1 MAVAAVIFLISAATL
16 GLELVLVRTLSIGH
30 WHSFSYLV
38 ISTAL
43 LGFAAGG
50 SLVVIAGGFLSK
62 FYKKAIWYF
71 CFGFALSVPLVFHLS
86 QKLGLDELQ
95 LIWDKRQVVYLFGY
109 YLLFFVPFFC
119 AGSLVALVFT
129 IYGTK
134 VHRLYFWNMV
144 GSAVGTASAV
154 GLMYILAPQ
163 DLLLVMSFLGFAAG
177 IIAAFEISWKRIIFT
192 FFSAL
197 VCLWIFSPLPGP
209 LLNLEVTMAQNKSLV
224 YYQALPNVK
233 TVDVRYSPLARLD
246 SVKAPT
252 IRYFPGLSFS
262 YKGDLPE
269 QLLIISDADGIT
281 AVNHFEN
288 LQSLRCYDFI
298 SSALAYYLIDRPK
311 VCVIGAGG
319 GSDICQALAAGA
331 SNVTAVEMNSQIIDL
346 MDDKFDEFSLDLY
359 KRDDIEVVMAEGR
372 SFLETTKERFDII
385 NISLLDSFSASS
397 AGLYALNE
405 SHLYTVQAIE
415 AALQKLNP
423 DGMLTITRVL
433 KTPARDGLKMFAT
446 FVETLLRTGISQPK
460 EHLIMIRSWS
470 TATII
475 ASRKAFSTEQITAAR
490 KFAQE
495 RSFDLVY
502 LPSIQKQEVNRY
514 HILEEPVYYQ
524 AAQRILSENREDFY
538 HDYPYNI
545 RPATDDRPYFFDF
558 FKWKTL
564 SVMIRSMG
572 RQWLLFSEWGYLVLA
587 ATLLQAILA
596 SAVLILLPLF
606 VTRSIKSVKH
616 GKAATVCYFLMLGFA
631 YMFLEMGFI
640 QKMTLLIGHPVFGV
654 AVTLSGFLFF
664 SGCGSLFSE
673 RFIKNDYRRILTA
686 VVMIILVGLLL
697 IGFLHIGFD
706 WLIGF
711 SRPTRIILALLIT
724 APLAFFMGI
733 PFPSGL
739 KCTHSNRLP
748 LVPWAWGV
756 NGFASVTAAVLGT
769 FLAISVGF
777 TFVGF
782 VALLFYV
789 LALTVAKKICF

>member
-1 MAVAAVIFLISAATL
+1 MVVSVVIFLISAATL

-50 SLVVIAGGFLSK
+50 TFVVVASSFLSK
-62 FYKKAIWYF
+62 FYKGATWFF
-71 CFGFALSVPLVFHLS
+71 CFGFALSVPIVFYFS

-95 LIWDKRQVVYLFGY
+95 LIWDKRQLVYLFGY
-109 YLLFFVPFFC
+109 YFLFFIPFLC
-119 AGSLVALVFT
+119 AGSLIGLTFT
-129 IYGTK
+129 VYGQK
-134 VHRLYFWNMV
+134 VHRLYFWNMI
-144 GSAVGTASAV
+144 GSAVGAAGAL
-154 GLMYILAPQ
+154 GLMYILTPQ
-163 DLLLVMSFLGFAAG
+163 NLLLAMSILGFTAG
-177 IIAAFEISWKRIIFT
+177 IIAAFEISWKRIVFT
-192 FFSAL
+192 LVSAL
-197 VCLWIFSPLPGP
+197 ICLWIFSPLPGP
-209 LLNLEVTMAQNKSLV
+209 SLNLDVTMAENKSLV
-224 YYQALPNVK
+224 YYQALPDIK
-233 TVDVRYSPLARLD
+233 IIDVRYSPLARLD
-246 SVKAPT
+246 SIKAPT
-252 IRYFPGLSFS
+252 IRYFPGLSFN
-262 YKGDLPE
+262 YQGDLPE
-269 QLLIISDADGIT
+269 QSLIISDADGIT
-281 AVNHFEN
+281 AVNHFKN
-288 LQSLRCYDFI
+288 LKALRCYDFI
-298 SSALAYYLIDRPK
+298 SSALAYHLIDRPK

-319 GSDICQALAAGA
+319 GSDICQAIAAGA
-331 SNVTAVEMNSQIIDL
+331 SSVTAVEMNPQIIDL
-346 MDDKFDEFSLDLY
+346 MDGKFDEFSLGLY
-359 KRDDIEVVMAEGR
+359 KRDDVEVVNAEGR
-372 SFLETTKERFDII
+372 SFLETTKEHFDII

-405 SHLYTVQAIE
+405 SHLYTVEAIE
-415 AALQKLNP
+415 AALQKANP
-423 DGMLTITRVL
+423 DGILTITRVL

-446 FVETLLRTGISQPK
+446 FVETLRKIEICKPQ

-475 ASRKAFSTEQITAAR
+475 ASRKPFSIDQITAAR
-490 KFAQE
+490 KFAEE

-502 LPSIQKQEVNRY
+502 LPTIKKQEVNRY

-524 AAQRILSENREDFY
+524 AAQRILSESPEDFY
-538 HDYPYNI
+538 RDYPYNI
-545 RPATDDRPYFFDF
+545 RPATDDKPYFFDF

-596 SAVLILLPLF
+596 SAVLILLPLV
-606 VTRSIKSVKH
+606 VTRSIKSIKH
-616 GKAATVCYFLMLGFA
+616 GKAVTFCYFLLLGLA

-664 SGCGSLFSE
+664 SGCGSLLSE
-673 RFIKNDYRRILTA
+673 RLIRNDYRRILTA
-686 VVMIILVGLLL
+686 VAMIVLVGSLL
-697 IGFLHIGFD
+697 IAFLQVKFD

-711 SRPTRIILALLIT
+711 SRTARIILALLLT
-724 APLAFFMGI
+724 APLAFFMGM
-733 PFPSGL
+733 PFPAGL
-739 KCTHSNRLP
+739 KSTYLNRAS

-769 FLAISVGF
+769 FVAISAGF

-782 VALLFYV
+782 MALLFYT
-789 LALTVAKKICF
+789 LSLIAAKRICS

>member
-1 MAVAAVIFLISAATL
+1 
-16 GLELVLVRTLSIGH
+16 
-30 WHSFSYLV
+30 
-38 ISTAL
+38 
-43 LGFAAGG
+43 
-50 SLVVIAGGFLSK
+50 
-62 FYKKAIWYF
+62 
-71 CFGFALSVPLVFHLS
+71 
-86 QKLGLDELQ
+86 
-95 LIWDKRQVVYLFGY
+95 
-109 YLLFFVPFFC
+109 
-119 AGSLVALVFT
+119 
-129 IYGTK
+129 
-134 VHRLYFWNMV
+134 
-144 GSAVGTASAV
+144 
-154 GLMYILAPQ
+154 
-163 DLLLVMSFLGFAAG
+163 
-177 IIAAFEISWKRIIFT
+177 
-192 FFSAL
+192 
-197 VCLWIFSPLPGP
+197 
-209 LLNLEVTMAQNKSLV
+209 
-224 YYQALPNVK
+224 
-233 TVDVRYSPLARLD
+233 
-246 SVKAPT
+246 
-252 IRYFPGLSFS
+252 
-262 YKGDLPE
+262 
-269 QLLIISDADGIT
+269 
-281 AVNHFEN
+281 
-288 LQSLRCYDFI
+288 
-298 SSALAYYLIDRPK
+298 
-311 VCVIGAGG
+311 
-319 GSDICQALAAGA
+319 
-331 SNVTAVEMNSQIIDL
+331 
-346 MDDKFDEFSLDLY
+346 
-359 KRDDIEVVMAEGR
+359 
-372 SFLETTKERFDII
+372 
-385 NISLLDSFSASS
+385 
-397 AGLYALNE
+397 
-405 SHLYTVQAIE
+405 
-415 AALQKLNP
+415 
-423 DGMLTITRVL
+423 MLTITRVL

-711 SRPTRIILALLIT
+711 SRPTRIMLALLIT

-739 KCTHSNRLP
+739 KCIHSNRLP

-777 TFVGF
+777 TFLGF
-782 VALLFYV
+782 VTLLFYV